1 MRYSDKSYH
10 KMICLFLCGQKS
22 CPTLWH
28 PFLKVTYMSKAQ
40 RAPVGAINYLPK
52 IQNGSFE
59 DDEEVAHQVQGC
71 SARFQQSLSL
81 TLRCLCI
88 KSIKDSN

>member
-1 MRYSDKSYH
+1 
-10 KMICLFLCGQKS
+10 MICLFLCGEKS

-40 RAPVGAINYLPK
+40 RAPVGANDYLPK

-59 DDEEVAHQVQGC
+59 DGVAHQVQGC

-81 TLRCLCI
+81 TLRFLCI
-88 KSIKDSN
+88 KSIKDKQYNNYKR